1 MFKPSK
7 PIENLEY
14 LIRELEELE
23 SLASSSFNFEKPKSA
38 ILPEDIFNS
47 IFIFRL
53 IRNQAILLRIQMIQS
68 NLWKETEFLKRLA
81 IVIEKLNKN
90 IEYLS

>member
-1 MFKPSK
+1 MFKPPK
-7 PIENLEY
+7 TTKDLEY

-23 SLASSSFNFEKPKSA
+23 SLASSSNNFGIPKSV
-38 ILPEDIFNS
+38 LLSENNFNS
-47 IFIFRL
+47 IFLLRL
-53 IRNQAILLRIQMIQS
+53 IRNQAILLRIQMIQT

-81 IVIEKLNKN
+81 LVIEKLNKN

>member
-1 MFKPSK
+1 MFRPPKPT
-7 PIENLEY
+7 ENLED

-23 SLASSSFNFEKPKSA
+23 SLATSSVNFEKPKSA
-38 ILPEDIFNS
+38 LLPEDIFNS
-47 IFIFRL
+47 IFLFRL

-68 NLWKETEFLKRLA
+68 NLWKETEFLTRLA
-81 IVIEKLNKN
+81 FVIEKLNKI